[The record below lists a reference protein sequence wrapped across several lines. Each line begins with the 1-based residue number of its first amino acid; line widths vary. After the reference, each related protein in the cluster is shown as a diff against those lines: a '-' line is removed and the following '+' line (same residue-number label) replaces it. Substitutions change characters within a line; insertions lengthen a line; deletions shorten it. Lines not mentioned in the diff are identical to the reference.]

1 MEAYEKLKTGERGA
15 WLSIVAYLVLSVLKL
30 TIGSM
35 AGSEA
40 LWADGLNNTTDIIA
54 SVAVLIGLRLARKPP
69 DHNHKYGHFRAET
82 IATLIAS
89 LIMIV
94 VGVQVLFAAGEGL
107 LKPSTEPPEWIAA
120 WTALIC
126 GIVMFAVHLS
136 NLRLAKKIN
145 SSALHAAAQDNRSD
159 AFVSLGAFIG
169 ITGSQ
174 FGLFWLDAL
183 TAAVV
188 GIIICRT
195 GIHIFLDATH
205 SLSDGFPE
213 KELKRFRK
221 TIMET
226 PGCKSLKEIKAR
238 VHGNYVL
245 LDVTILVNEHLSVA
259 ESHSITEE
267 IERRMKEVHDV
278 EHVHIHIEPA

>member
-1 MEAYEKLKTGERGA
+1 MDAYDKLKSGERGA
-15 WLSIVAYLVLSVLKL
+15 WLSIAAYLALAALKL
-30 TIGSM
+30 TIGSVS
-35 AGSEA
+35 GSDA
-40 LWADGLNNTTDIIA
+40 LLADGLNNTTDIIV

-69 DHNHKYGHFRAET
+69 DHDHKYGHFRAET

-94 VGVQVLFAAGEGL
+94 VGAQVLLQAGKNL
-107 LKPSTEPPEWIAA
+107 LKPATEPPEWIAA
-120 WTALIC
+120 WTALAC
-126 GIVMFAVHLS
+126 GMVMFGVYLF
-136 NLRLAKKIN
+136 NRRLAKKIN

-169 ITGSQ
+169 IAGSQ
-174 FGLFWLDAL
+174 FGLSWLDTL

-188 GIIICRT
+188 GILICKT
-195 GIHIFLDATH
+195 GIQIFLEATH

-221 TIMET
+221 TIQET

-245 LDVTILVNEHLSVA
+245 LDVTILVSEHLSVA

-267 IERRMKEVHDV
+267 IERRMKEVHNV